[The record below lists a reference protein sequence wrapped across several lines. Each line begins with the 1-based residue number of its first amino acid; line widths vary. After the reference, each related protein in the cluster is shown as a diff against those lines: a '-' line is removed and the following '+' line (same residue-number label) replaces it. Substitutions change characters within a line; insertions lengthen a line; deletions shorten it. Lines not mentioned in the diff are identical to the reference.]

1 MKKMEPRIEKRMNT
15 QLMQRIATRV
25 MEQCG
30 ERVGRAVMK
39 EVRKDGVLPTLNL
52 LKGTKVHCQLIPD
65 EAGDYIELVVGPRDF
80 TFNAKTGERE
90 SSGMVMS
97 KAAGA

>member
-1 MKKMEPRIEKRMNT
+1 VKKNEKKR
-15 QLMQRIATRV
+15 LMQKIETRV
-25 MEQCG
+25 MEQCSAK
-30 ERVGRAVMK
+30 VGRDIMK
-39 EVRKDGVLPTLNL
+39 EVRGDVILPKLNL

-80 TFNAKTGERE
+80 TFNAKTGGRE